1 MTRYKTVALDSMLVA
16 GKKQSANEV
25 IAPVAQIIQREA
37 AGGWK
42 FVNMYDMPIM
52 VKPGC
57 LGKLLGN
64 AGDVVYYYMMVFSQE
79 A

>member
-1 MTRYKTVALDSMLVA
+1 MTRYKTVAFDSILVA
-16 GKKQSANEV
+16 SKKQTANDV
-25 IAPVAQIIQREA
+25 IAPVAQAIQKEA

-42 FVNMYDMPIM
+42 FVNMYDMPIL

-57 LGKLLGN
+57 FGKLIGKT
-64 AGDVVYYYMMVFSQE
+64 GDVVYYYMMVFSQE